1 MPAELRHPLAVH
13 FVLPGQ
19 RPYLG
24 TLHELPDAVLATDIA
39 QGLISA
45 THPVGPIR
53 TYREARH
60 AVRCARHFARHLSGA
75 GFRGSLSDLTPA
87 QVTQYWLA
95 SGFTFERHSR
105 IMLTGYRTN
114 GGQLHAG
121 IQAHLDGRSVNRMR
135 DSTPNR
141 PYSEAQWRRLDEATN
156 ATITTAWRD
165 HRNILETADRGADP
179 ATHGITFAN
188 LAWMVHR
195 TGPLTAKAIR
205 TMILAAPTT
214 AEKTIAEIR
223 SAFYPTAPVALAY
236 NLRLAMLTGIVP
248 DGIDALTCSNLTRT
262 GPSNALLSYFKG
274 RTGRESL
281 NINGP
286 AVRLL
291 DQWLKHSA
299 LLREHAADIA
309 DDMWIHYSGRHGL
322 SPSPR
327 TPWWRAR
334 WAQETGLLDDNGQ
347 PLVPHSGRIRATY
360 HHRRDRSAWTGR
372 TTIDPNHTPTVEG
385 DHYLA
390 HHTPAQVDAIEG
402 IIEDAQRDIRR
413 KAEPPA
419 VVTHQDAARF
429 VADFPHLASQS
440 GLDADAIKRLLAGEQ
455 DVYLAS
461 CTNPYNSPHAPA
473 GTLCPA
479 RPWVCLLCPLAVFA
493 PRHLPNLLR
502 LKNYFSAQARNMTTP
517 QFLAVFGPYADR
529 LDADVLP
536 RFSLAAIRAATDTAF
551 APLHPEEAP

>member
-1 MPAELRHPLAVH
+1 MPAELRHPLAVQ

-24 TLHELPDAVLATDIA
+24 TLHELPDAVLAADLA

-75 GFRGSLSDLTPA
+75 DFRGSLSGLTPA

-114 GGQLHAG
+114 GGQLHVG

-141 PYSEAQWRRLDEATN
+141 PYSEAEWRRLDEATN

-165 HRNILETADRGADP
+165 HRKILEAAGRGADP
-179 ATHGITFAN
+179 ATHGITFDN

-223 SAFYPTAPVALAY
+223 NAFHPTAPVALAY

-248 DGIDALTCSNLTRT
+248 DGIDALTCTNLTRT
-262 GPSNALLSYFKG
+262 GPSTALLSYFKG

-322 SPSPR
+322 FSAPR
-327 TPWWRAR
+327 TPWWRTR
-334 WAQETGLLDDNGQ
+334 WAQEIGLLDDNGQ

-372 TTIDPNHTPTVEG
+372 TTIDPNHTPTAEG
-385 DHYLA
+385 DHYLS

-402 IIEDAQRDIRR
+402 VIEDAQRDIRR
-413 KAEPPA
+413 KAEPP
-419 VVTHQDAARF
+419 VIVTHQDAARF
-429 VADFPHLASQS
+429 VADFPRLAGQN
-440 GLDADAIKRLLAGEQ
+440 GLDADAVKRLLAGEQ
-455 DVYLAS
+455 DVFLAS
-461 CTNPYNSPHAPA
+461 CVDPYSSPHAPA

-502 LKNYFSAQARNMTTP
+502 LKKYFSDQARNMTAP

-536 RFSLAAIRAATDTAF
+536 RFSPAAIRAATDTAF